1 MDLDAF
7 VADSVVAVDGKL
19 YAQGAGWN
27 VITTTQ
33 LPVRHAR
40 IGLGLIIHV
49 PYTATNTMHRFDVRL
64 DDSDGGGVALGD
76 APPGAP
82 SEDGKL
88 YGVSGQFTVGRPAL
102 LPAGDEQIVVMALNF
117 DGVVFQKADAYN
129 FVVEIDG
136 EERKRLPIRVTVSG

>member
-1 MDLDAF
+1 MELDAF

-27 VITTTQ
+27 VITTPQ

-64 DDSDGGGVALGD
+64 DDSDGGRVALGD

-82 SEDGKL
+82 
-88 YGVSGQFTVGRPAL
+88 VGRREDVRRHRAVHRR
-102 LPAGDEQIVVMALNF
+102 PAGPASC
-117 DGVVFQKADAYN
+117 G
-129 FVVEIDG
+129 
-136 EERKRLPIRVTVSG
+136 